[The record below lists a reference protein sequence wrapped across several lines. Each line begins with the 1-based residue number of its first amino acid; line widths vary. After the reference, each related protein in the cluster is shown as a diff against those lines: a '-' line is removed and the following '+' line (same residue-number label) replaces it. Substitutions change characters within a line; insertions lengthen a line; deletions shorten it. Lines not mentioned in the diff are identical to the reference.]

1 MKRAIA
7 TAVALLALLVPAGA
21 ETMQTLTLRPV
32 TSMDD
37 YLANADAIAQW
48 LDGGGTMDGVLSAM
62 PALHRNFVTAYF
74 LGCLDRGLLQS
85 NDSWRGMTGGME
97 LYIAAIAGNDRPI
110 EGSGMAWITKL
121 RKASPCLPH

>member
-1 MKRAIA
+1 MKRTIVA
-7 TAVALLALLVPAGA
+7 AVALVALLEPAGA

-32 TSMDD
+32 MTIDD
-37 YLANADAIAQW
+37 YLANADTISQW
-48 LDGGGTMDGVLSAM
+48 LDGGGPMESVLSAM

-97 LYIAAIAGNDRPI
+97 LYIAAIAGNDRPT
-110 EGSGMAWITKL
+110 EGGGTYWITKL
-121 RKASPCLPH
+121 RKESPCLPH